1 MKLKKMKALT
11 FILISMASVGFLEA
25 QTIDEII
32 QNHIENSGGEKAWNS
47 VKTIKIAAKM
57 SVPQAEIKMNIMQK
71 KPNMIYTE
79 TEVMGQ
85 KIIQGFDGE
94 TAWMINPMMGTSTPQ
109 PMTEDMKQQL
119 LQNAQD
125 MESDWIRFKG
135 KGHEVTLE
143 GEETIDG
150 VETFKVKIIKNKN
163 NDKPEST
170 AFFFF
175 DTENYIPI
183 VMRMVMDDTTTP
195 PTTIQTKLSEYKET
209 NLGILMPHHFE
220 TEMMGQT
227 TVLVFDEVV
236 MNEDMSDSLFKMPS
250 E

>member
-1 MKLKKMKALT
+1 MKLAA
-11 FILISMASVGFLEA
+11 FILISIASLGVLKA
-25 QTIDEII
+25 QAIEDII
-32 QNHIENSGGEKAWNS
+32 EKHIENSGGEEAWGN
-47 VKTIKIAAKM
+47 VKTIKILAKM

-71 KPNMIYTE
+71 KPDMIYTE

-85 KIIQGFDGE
+85 KIRQGFDGE
-94 TAWMINPMMGTSTPQ
+94 TAWIINPMTGESTPQ
-109 PMTEDMKQQL
+109 LMPEEMKQQL

-125 MESDWIRFKG
+125 MESDWIRYKE

-143 GEETIDG
+143 GKETIDG

-163 NDKPEST
+163 SGNPGPV

-183 VMRMVMDDTTTP
+183 ATRVITDDTTSP
-195 PTTIQTKLSEYKET
+195 PTTVETKLSEYRET

-220 TEMMGQT
+220 TQVMGQT
-227 TVLVFDEVV
+227 TTLVFDEVI
-236 MNEDMSDSLFKMPS
+236 MNEGVEDDVFKMPS
-250 E
+250 Q